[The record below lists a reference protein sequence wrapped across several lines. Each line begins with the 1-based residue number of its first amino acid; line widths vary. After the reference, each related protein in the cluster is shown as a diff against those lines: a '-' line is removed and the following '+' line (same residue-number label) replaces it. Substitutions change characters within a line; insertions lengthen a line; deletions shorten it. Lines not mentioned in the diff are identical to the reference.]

1 MISTLSSAMLPK
13 QAGHSAIQVRD
24 VCMAFGS
31 GDSRT
36 EVLKD
41 TVFDAR
47 LGELM
52 MLVGP
57 SGCGKTTLLSII
69 AGTLKPDRGNL
80 NMLGYQLDAMPGR
93 KITKF
98 RSNHLG
104 FIFQQFNLIPTL
116 TVAENVSVP
125 LLIQGVAPREAEN
138 RAVEA
143 LDSVGIAAKAKM
155 RPGKLSGGQQQRAA
169 IARAIVHQPPLILC
183 DEPTSALDS
192 DNGHQVMEILAG
204 IARDPGR
211 CVLVV
216 THDPRVYH
224 YADRMSEMED
234 GRIIRVLDDKAAI
247 RAAHPPAVI

>member
-1 MISTLSSAMLPK
+1 MNLSAASPSAG
-13 QAGHSAIQVRD
+13 AHAAIRVED
-24 VCMAFGS
+24 VCIAFGS

-36 EVLKD
+36 EVLKH
-41 TVFDAR
+41 TGFEAR
-47 LGELM
+47 LGEMM

-69 AGTLKPDRGNL
+69 AGTMRADHGQLHV
-80 NMLGYQLDAMPGR
+80 LGYHLDALRGGAV
-93 KITKF
+93 TKF

-116 TVAENVSVP
+116 SVAENVSVP
-125 LLIQGVAPREAEN
+125 LLIQGMSPRKAEK
-138 RAVEA
+138 RACEA
-143 LDSVGIAAKAKM
+143 LERVGIANKAAL
-155 RPGKLSGGQQQRAA
+155 RPGKLSGGQQQRVA
-169 IARAIVHQPPLILC
+169 IARAIVHEPPLILC

-192 DNGHQVMEILAG
+192 ENGHQVMEILAG

-211 CVLVV
+211 CVIVV

-234 GRIIRVLDDKAAI
+234 GRIIRVLGDKAAI
-247 RAAHPPAVI
+247 QNAHPLS